1 MHLHHAINCLVGAK
15 GEGFDPRALDPCAQR
30 GNGAIPDETDP
41 TKRAALEAAVTEAKA
56 GLAATDLSA
65 ARADARK
72 TETML
77 KAAD

>member
-1 MHLHHAINCLVGAK
+1 MGPK
-15 GEGFDPRALDPCAQR
+15 GEGYDASQMDPCKGS